1 MADRIAGTC
10 YVKVDGEQI
19 EVAGSVTV
27 SISMFEKEGL
37 SGLTG
42 VAGYKETPRIP
53 FIEVEA
59 YLVPGF
65 PVTKLEK
72 TNNATV
78 TAELANGQVA
88 VLSGAWLA
96 GAIEAKAEEGTTTLK
111 FQGLEGK
118 WI

>member
-1 MADRIAGTC
+1 MANRIAGIC

-42 VAGYKETPRIP
+42 VAGYKEIPRIP
-53 FIEVEA
+53 SIEVEA
-59 YLVPGF
+59 YLIPGF
-65 PVTKLEK
+65 PINKLEAM
-72 TNNATV
+72 NNATI

-88 VLSGAWLA
+88 VLSGAWLT
-96 GAIEAKAEEGTTTLK
+96 GAIEAKAAEGTTTLK